1 MSFKF
6 GRQWSVPHG
15 PPPACKA
22 AMACADHWLVESH
35 IGRERWAVQMDDV
48 CITLVGKFGD
58 RLACLCDCFIAIGR
72 PIERQVRDHQRA
84 TVHRCKVLPLRHVGR
99 WSPHHQRP
107 APSLATEAA
116 PMGKTMSPYTVH
128 APCGTHNTTAP

>member
-72 PIERQVRDHQRA
+72 PIARQVRDHQRA
-84 TVHRCKVLPLRHVGR
+84 TVRSEEHTSEL
-99 WSPHHQRP
+99 Q
-107 APSLATEAA
+107 SLMRISYAVFCLQ
-116 PMGKTMSPYTVH
+116 K
-128 APCGTHNTTAP
+128 